1 MMALS
6 GGSPQSRARAMQAV
20 SLVERPRA
28 CIVHP
33 SAQCAAAAQESLDT
47 FRLVGDRH
55 RAAFSELLLGVEGIA
70 GGAHPDAD
78 LALQH
83 ADAEFAALGDDWGQA
98 VAAFV
103 RMEKL
108 TYHADLATVRA
119 AAADASSR
127 FRALRDGWGLSA
139 VLYHFGW
146 ALTRFGVPTDA
157 VPVLQETIDVA
168 REAGVHN
175 TVQWATADLGLALL
189 ALGRV
194 DEAAAH
200 FTSTGTAR
208 DEVGDDAGTVLRAYG
223 EAVLTFDRRRP
234 AAARTLFARAYDGF
248 RRLGVAVPTGL
259 ALAGITACG
268 EGLGD
273 TVSAR
278 PAING
283 CCCTPNRPGKW
294 S

>member
-1 MMALS
+1 M
-6 GGSPQSRARAMQAV
+6 GTDP
-20 SLVERPRA
+20 
-28 CIVHP
+28 
-33 SAQCAAAAQESLDT
+33 
-47 FRLVGDRH
+47 
-55 RAAFSELLLGVEGIA
+55 
-70 GGAHPDAD
+70 
-78 LALQH
+78 
-83 ADAEFAALGDDWGQA
+83 
-98 VAAFV
+98 V
-103 RMEKL
+103 R
-108 TYHADLATVRA
+108 
-119 AAADASSR
+119 
-127 FRALRDGWGLSA
+127 
-139 VLYHFGW
+139 
-146 ALTRFGVPTDA
+146 VPTDA

-168 REAGVHN
+168 RKAGVHN

-200 FTSTGTAR
+200 FTSPGTAR

-248 RRLGVAVPTGL
+248 RRLGVALPTGL
-259 ALAGITACG
+259 ALAGITACD

-273 TVSAR
+273 TASAR